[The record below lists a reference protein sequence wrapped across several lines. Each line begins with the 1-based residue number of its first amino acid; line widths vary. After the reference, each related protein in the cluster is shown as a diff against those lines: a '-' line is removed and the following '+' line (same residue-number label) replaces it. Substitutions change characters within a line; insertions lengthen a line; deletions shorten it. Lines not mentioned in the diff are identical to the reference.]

1 MRGCQMNNYYQNRRL
16 DRRIPLGSNAVI
28 RLDGGSEIEAN
39 CVELGV
45 GGMTLHSTYVPG
57 EGEEFE
63 VAVDSPEGR
72 LTRPPLV
79 VRVLVRRCNA
89 IEEGLYEIGVSTLK
103 VVG

>member
-1 MRGCQMNNYYQNRRL
+1 MLGCHMNNHYQNRRL

-28 RLDGGSEIEAN
+28 RLDGGSEIQAN
-39 CVELGV
+39 CVELGI
-45 GGMTLHSTYVPG
+45 GGMTLHAAYVPG

-72 LTRPPLV
+72 LTRPPLIAR
-79 VRVLVRRCNA
+79 VRVRRCNA
-89 IEEGLYEIGVSTLK
+89 LDAGLYEIGVSTLK